1 MTALPMKKLQ
11 ERLDFAHSLH
21 PESKTL
27 GDFRAE
33 SWLIEAETEAL
44 KNARKIITPHTEIAS
59 IFPEQS
65 ELLN

>member
-1 MTALPMKKLQ
+1 MKALQ

-44 KNARKIITPHTEIAS
+44 KNARKIITPHTEIAN
-59 IFPEQS
+59 IFQ
-65 ELLN
+65 NKANY